1 MGAVLL
7 GDDDGALSV
16 HGCGGN
22 AGLSGESVLFSDAAR
37 PWTVMERT
45 LPALATSWTSQR
57 LANLGA
63 RVGPTR
69 AAQYLAG
76 ALR

>member
-1 MGAVLL
+1 MTTTARCPSTV
-7 GDDDGALSV
+7 V
-16 HGCGGN
+16 VVM